1 MSKLETIS
9 VTYRDKEVA
18 KNEFSYSKEY
28 NIGNK
33 EAVSP
38 LGLGENDNG
47 DVGTTIDIKT
57 RAALITKNPYSY
69 NNEYNAGND

>member
-9 VTYRDKEVA
+9 VTYRDKEIA
-18 KNEFSYSKEY
+18 KNEFGYSKEY

-47 DVGTTIDIKT
+47 QIGNTIDIKT
-57 RAALITKNPYSY
+57 RAKLIAKNPFSY
-69 NNEYNAGND
+69 NKEYNAGND